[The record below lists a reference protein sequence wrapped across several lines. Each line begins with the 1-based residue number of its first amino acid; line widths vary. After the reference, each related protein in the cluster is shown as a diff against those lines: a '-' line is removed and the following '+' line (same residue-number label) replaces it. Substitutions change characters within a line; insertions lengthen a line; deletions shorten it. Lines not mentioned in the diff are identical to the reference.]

1 MIRAAICTYNIEVGV
16 VSLDAAIPCGRDR
29 QYRILLYNNVG
40 CRHLQLTATQTLL
53 HPNFGQ
59 FFYLVCRY
67 LERKK
72 KFK

>member
-16 VSLDAAIPCGRDR
+16 VSLDAAIPYGRDR

-59 FFYLVCRY
+59 FST
-67 LERKK
+67 
-72 KFK
+72 

>member
-67 LERKK
+67 LVTH
-72 KFK
+72 